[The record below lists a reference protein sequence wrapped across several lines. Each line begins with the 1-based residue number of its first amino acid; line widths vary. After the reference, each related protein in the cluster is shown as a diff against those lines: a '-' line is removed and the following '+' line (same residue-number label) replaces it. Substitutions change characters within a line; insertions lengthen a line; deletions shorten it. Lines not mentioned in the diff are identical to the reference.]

1 MNDELK
7 IWYGKNLYKVREKR
21 NPQIEEEPDKDT
33 ERLRK
38 EIEPWLTA
46 LFQSE
51 HLSLLIGSGLS
62 LAACQ
67 IAKAQEKNGMSE
79 IEFSDFKHRI
89 DVASKKS
96 AEKSKRGD
104 ANIEDQIR
112 IANELIKGLEIY
124 CPNENNKGDELTKK
138 ISQLKNEL
146 QEGLIKFANHILASE
161 RTIFCS
167 SIKEETEEVSEYL
180 INFLISFASRSATR
194 ERLNI
199 FTTNY
204 DRIIEYSAEM
214 AGIRLIDRF
223 LGTINPVFRS
233 SRLDVDMHYNPP
245 GIRGEPR
252 YLEGVARFAKLHG
265 SLDWIMQGDVV
276 KRIALPYGA
285 DSIEKYS
292 NTDSTLM
299 IYPNAAKDR
308 ETSEYPYVELFR
320 DLAAAVCRPNSTLVL
335 YGYSLGDQHIN
346 RVIEDMLTIPSTHL
360 VIISWS
366 DEGDRIK
373 RFYDR
378 VKRPAQI
385 SLLVGNH
392 FGDLKTLV
400 DHYLPKP
407 SIDRTTIKM
416 ADLLK
421 ARGIV
426 EPERPDVSNS
436 PADSET

>member
-1 MNDELK
+1 MNDELET
-7 IWYGKNLYKVREKR
+7 WHGKNLYKVREKR
-21 NPQIEEEPDKDT
+21 NPQIEKKPDT

-46 LFQSE
+46 LSQSE
-51 HLSLLIGSGLS
+51 HLSLLIGSGFS

-67 IAKAQEKNGMSE
+67 IAKAQENNGMPE
-79 IEFSDFKHRI
+79 IEFSVFKDQI
-89 DVASKKS
+89 KTASEQS
-96 AEKSKRGD
+96 AKRSMRGN

-112 IANELIKGLEIY
+112 TANELIKGLEI
-124 CPNENNKGDELTKK
+124 CCTNKNNEGDGLIQK
-138 ISQLKNEL
+138 INQLKNEL
-146 QEGLIKFANHILASE
+146 QTGLINFANQILLSE
-161 RTIFCS
+161 RTIVCS
-167 SIKEETEEVSEYL
+167 NLKEENKEVSEYL
-180 INFLISFASRSATR
+180 MNFLISFTSRSATR

-223 LGTINPVFRS
+223 LGTINPIFRS

-308 ETSEYPYVELFR
+308 ETSEYPYVEIFR

-366 DEGDRIK
+366 DEGNRIK
-373 RFYDR
+373 RFYER

-385 SLLVGNH
+385 SLLIGNH
-392 FGDLKTLV
+392 FGDLKMLV

-426 EPERPDVSNS
+426 EPERPDVSNNS
-436 PADSET
+436 ADSEP

>member
-1 MNDELK
+1 MNDALDK
-7 IWYGKNLYKVREKR
+7 RHGKNIYKVREKR
-21 NPQIEEEPDKDT
+21 KPQKIEEEPDT

-46 LFQSE
+46 LSQSE

-62 LAACQ
+62 SAACQ
-67 IAKAQEKNGMSE
+67 IAKAQENNGIPE
-79 IEFSDFKHRI
+79 IEFSDFKHHI
-89 DVASKKS
+89 DVASKESAKKS
-96 AEKSKRGD
+96 MRGN

-112 IANELIKGLEIY
+112 TANELIKGLEIY
-124 CPNENNKGDELTKK
+124 CTNEDDELTRK
-138 ISQLKNEL
+138 ISQLNSEL
-146 QEGLIKFANHILASE
+146 QEGLVKFANHILE
-161 RTIFCS
+161 NEKTIVYS
-167 SIKEETEEVSEYL
+167 DIKEISEYL
-180 INFLISFASRSATR
+180 MNFLISFASRSATR

-252 YLEGVARFAKLHG
+252 YLEGVARFTKLHG
-265 SLDWIMQGDVV
+265 SLDWIMQDDVV

-366 DEGDRIK
+366 DEGNRIK
-373 RFYDR
+373 RFYKK

-385 SLLVGNH
+385 SLLIGNH
-392 FGDLKTLV
+392 FGDLKILV

-426 EPERPDVSNS
+426 EPERPDVSNN
-436 PADSET
+436 PADSEP

>member
-1 MNDELK
+1 MNNELK
-7 IWYGKNLYKVREKR
+7 TWNGKHLYKVREKR
-21 NPQIEEEPDKDT
+21 TPQIEEEPDT
-33 ERLRK
+33 EQLRK

-46 LFQSE
+46 LSQSE
-51 HLSLLIGSGLS
+51 HLSLLIGSGFS

-67 IAKAQEKNGMSE
+67 IVKPQESNGMSK
-79 IEFSDFKHRI
+79 IEFSVFRDQI
-89 DVASKKS
+89 QTASEQS
-96 AEKSKRGD
+96 AQRSMRGN

-112 IANELIKGLEIY
+112 TANELIKGLEIY
-124 CPNENNKGDELTKK
+124 CTNKDNQNDGLIQE
-138 ISQLKNEL
+138 ISQLNSGL
-146 QEGLIKFANHILASE
+146 QEGLVKFANHILE
-161 RTIFCS
+161 NEKTIVYS
-167 SIKEETEEVSEYL
+167 DIKEVSEYL
-180 INFLISFASRSATR
+180 MNFLISFASRSATR

-265 SLDWIMQGDVV
+265 SLDWIMHGDVV

-385 SLLVGNH
+385 SLLIGNH
-392 FGDLKTLV
+392 FGDLKMLV

-426 EPERPDVSNS
+426 ESERPDVSNN
-436 PADSET
+436 PADE

>member
-7 IWYGKNLYKVREKR
+7 TWDGKNLYKVREKR
-21 NPQIEEEPDKDT
+21 NPQIEEGLDEEELDT

-46 LFQSE
+46 LSQSE
-51 HLSLLIGSGLS
+51 HLSLLIGSGFS

-67 IAKAQEKNGMSE
+67 IAKAQENNGMPE
-79 IEFSDFKHRI
+79 IEFSGFKHQI
-89 DVASKKS
+89 DIASKESAKKS
-96 AEKSKRGD
+96 MRGN

-112 IANELIKGLEIY
+112 TANELIKGLEIY
-124 CPNENNKGDELTKK
+124 CTNKNNEDDKLTKK
-138 ISQLKNEL
+138 ISQLNSEL
-146 QEGLIKFANHILASE
+146 QEGLVKFANHILE
-161 RTIFCS
+161 NEKTIVYS
-167 SIKEETEEVSEYL
+167 DIKEVSEYL
-180 INFLISFASRSATR
+180 MNFLISFASRSATR

-223 LGTINPVFRS
+223 LGTINPIFRS

-320 DLAAAVCRPNSTLVL
+320 DLAASVCRPNSTLVL

-366 DEGDRIK
+366 DEGNRIK
-373 RFYDR
+373 RFYER

-385 SLLVGNH
+385 SLLIGNH
-392 FGDLKTLV
+392 FGDLKMLV

-416 ADLLK
+416 TDLLK

-426 EPERPDVSNS
+426 EPERPDVSNN
-436 PADSET
+436 PADSEL

>member
-1 MNDELK
+1 MNNELET
-7 IWYGKNLYKVREKR
+7 WNGKHLYKVREKR
-21 NPQIEEEPDKDT
+21 TPQIEKELDT

-46 LFQSE
+46 LSQSE
-51 HLSLLIGSGLS
+51 HLSLLIGSGFS

-67 IAKAQEKNGMSE
+67 IVKAQENNGMSK
-79 IEFSDFKHRI
+79 IEFSVFKNQI
-89 DVASKKS
+89 QNASEQS
-96 AEKSKRGD
+96 AKRSVRGD

-112 IANELIKGLEIY
+112 TANELIKGLEIY
-124 CPNENNKGDELTKK
+124 CANKNNECDELIQK

-146 QEGLIKFANHILASE
+146 QEGLVNFANQILVSE
-161 RTIFCS
+161 RTIVCS
-167 SIKEETEEVSEYL
+167 SLKEETKEVSEYL
-180 INFLISFASRSATR
+180 MNFLISFSSRSATR

-204 DRIIEYSAEM
+204 DRIIEYSAEI

-223 LGTINPVFRS
+223 LGTINPIFRS

-373 RFYDR
+373 RFYER

-385 SLLVGNH
+385 SLLIGNH

-407 SIDRTTIKM
+407 SIDRNTIKM

-426 EPERPDVSNS
+426 ETDRPDANNN
-436 PADSET
+436 PADSEI

>member
-1 MNDELK
+1 M
-7 IWYGKNLYKVREKR
+7 
-21 NPQIEEEPDKDT
+21 
-33 ERLRK
+33 
-38 EIEPWLTA
+38 
-46 LFQSE
+46 
-51 HLSLLIGSGLS
+51 
-62 LAACQ
+62 
-67 IAKAQEKNGMSE
+67 
-79 IEFSDFKHRI
+79 
-89 DVASKKS
+89 
-96 AEKSKRGD
+96 RGN

-124 CPNENNKGDELTKK
+124 CTDKNNEDDELTKK
-138 ISQLKNEL
+138 ISQLNSELQKGLAKFASHILKNEKNIVYSD
-146 QEGLIKFANHILASE
+146 IK
-161 RTIFCS
+161 
-167 SIKEETEEVSEYL
+167 EVSEYL
-180 INFLISFASRSATR
+180 MNFLISFASRSATR

-204 DRIIEYSAEM
+204 DRIIEYSAEI
-214 AGIRLIDRF
+214 AGIRLVDRF
-223 LGTINPVFRS
+223 LGTINPIFRS

-265 SLDWIMQGDVV
+265 SLDWIMHGDVV

-292 NTDSTLM
+292 NTGSTLM

-320 DLAAAVCRPNSTLVL
+320 DLAVAVCRPNSTLVL

-346 RVIEDMLTIPSTHL
+346 RIIEDMLTIPSTHL

-366 DEGDRIK
+366 DEGGRIK

-378 VKRPAQI
+378 AKRPAQI

-392 FGDLKTLV
+392 FGDLKMLV

-426 EPERPDVSNS
+426 ETDRPDANNN

>member
-1 MNDELK
+1 MNDELE
-7 IWYGKNLYKVREKR
+7 IWRGKNLYKVREKR
-21 NPQIEEEPDKDT
+21 NPQIEEEPDT

-46 LFQSE
+46 LSQSE
-51 HLSLLIGSGLS
+51 HLSLLIGSGFS

-67 IAKAQEKNGMSE
+67 ILKPQESNGMSK
-79 IEFSDFKHRI
+79 IEFSVFKDQI
-89 DVASKKS
+89 QTASEQS
-96 AEKSKRGD
+96 AKGSMRGN

-112 IANELIKGLEIY
+112 TANELIKGLEIY
-124 CPNENNKGDELTKK
+124 CTDENNELTKK
-138 ISQLKNEL
+138 ISQLNSEL
-146 QEGLIKFANHILASE
+146 QEGLVKFANHILE
-161 RTIFCS
+161 NEKTIVYS
-167 SIKEETEEVSEYL
+167 DIKEVSEYL
-180 INFLISFASRSATR
+180 MNFLISFASRSATR

-223 LGTINPVFRS
+223 LGTINPIFRS
-233 SRLDVDMHYNPP
+233 SCLDVDMHYNPP

-265 SLDWIMQGDVV
+265 SLDWIMHDDVV

-285 DSIEKYS
+285 NSIEKYS

-346 RVIEDMLTIPSTHL
+346 QVIEDMLTIPSTHL

-385 SLLVGNH
+385 SLLIGNH

-426 EPERPDVSNS
+426 EPDRSDANNNPTESKP
-436 PADSET
+436 

>member
-1 MNDELK
+1 MNNELET
-7 IWYGKNLYKVREKR
+7 WNEKNIYKVREKR
-21 NPQIEEEPDKDT
+21 KPQPAEKTDAEE
-33 ERLRK
+33 LRK

-46 LFQSE
+46 LSQSE
-51 HLSLLIGSGLS
+51 HLSLLIGSGIS
-62 LAACQ
+62 SAACK
-67 IAKAQEKNGMSE
+67 IAKSKENNGMSK
-79 IEFSDFKHRI
+79 IEFSVFKDQI
-89 DVASKKS
+89 QTASEQS
-96 AEKSKRGD
+96 AQRSMRGN

-112 IANELIKGLEIY
+112 TANELIKGLEIY
-124 CPNENNKGDELTKK
+124 CTNENNEENGLIQE
-138 ISQLKNEL
+138 ISQLNNEL
-146 QEGLIKFANHILASE
+146 QEGLVNFANHILE
-161 RTIFCS
+161 NEKTIVYS
-167 SIKEETEEVSEYL
+167 DIKKVSEYL
-180 INFLISFASRSATR
+180 MNFLISFASRSATR

-252 YLEGVARFAKLHG
+252 YLEGVARFTKLHG
-265 SLDWIMQGDVV
+265 SLDWIMRNDIV

-373 RFYDR
+373 KFYER

-385 SLLVGNH
+385 SLLIGNH
-392 FGDLKTLV
+392 FGDLKILV

-426 EPERPDVSNS
+426 ETDRPDSNNN
-436 PADSET
+436 PADSEP